1 VRLTQA
7 ARRGPFVGTTIAW
20 PPAAAQSTHR
30 RHFTFEDG
38 TPMKIGI
45 KQSVLSTAVFAGILL
60 ALVSFDD
67 RVRDRFTELL
77 YGSAGAGFG
86 SRASGLAGAL
96 VDAARY
102 QSIENAPLVVFA
114 AVSAVL
120 VLFMWRT

>member
-1 VRLTQA
+1 
-7 ARRGPFVGTTIAW
+7 
-20 PPAAAQSTHR
+20 
-30 RHFTFEDG
+30 
-38 TPMKIGI
+38 MKIGI